1 MSWDIKAAKQQ
12 PLYPNI
18 ADAQRFMWDKLG
30 KGAFVWGEEPA
41 AERQVYP

>member
-12 PLYPNI
+12 SLYPNI
-18 ADAQRFMWDKLG
+18 ADAQRFVWDKLG

-41 AERQVYP
+41 AERQLYP